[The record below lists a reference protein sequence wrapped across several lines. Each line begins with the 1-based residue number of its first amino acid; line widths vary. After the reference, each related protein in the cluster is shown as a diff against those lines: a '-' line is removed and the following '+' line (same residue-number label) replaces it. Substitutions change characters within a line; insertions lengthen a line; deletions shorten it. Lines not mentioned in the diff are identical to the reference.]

1 MFSWAGNGL
10 LVKDIRIEEK
20 TIRLGRD
27 LRRQGEKREYKV
39 DSSHC
44 WRKRQKCFFFLA
56 STVARAGN
64 KLNFLLMQYINVS
77 LKGGAKER
85 PFFG

>member
-1 MFSWAGNGL
+1 MSSTYMFSWAGNGL

-44 WRKRQKCFFFLA
+44 WRKRQKCFFSWLRQLPEL
-56 STVARAGN
+56 V
-64 KLNFLLMQYINVS
+64 IN
-77 LKGGAKER
+77 
-85 PFFG
+85 